1 MDLGLGLASLGRF
14 AYVWA
19 MPNKDRT
26 DFVPPEPSL
35 ETGGARRSR
44 SGREVEDVVDA
55 LQADPELR
63 DSFRHW
69 RRIPARPVQVE
80 PFPEDLDARLVAVL
94 KRQGYDGL
102 YGHQARAI
110 RAALDGQDV
119 LITTPTASGKTLAYT
134 LPVMQRLL
142 ETRGRARSL
151 WLFPTKALSQDQSKV
166 FNTRI
171 EELGEDWHS
180 YTYDGDTPPSV
191 RRTLRERGQVILTNP
206 WMLHQ
211 GILPNH
217 SKWADLFA
225 NLSHVVIDEVH
236 TLSGVFGSNVAGV
249 LRRLR
254 RIANHY
260 GADPI
265 FLLSSATLRDAK
277 EHGALMAGRE
287 VTLINED
294 ASPAG
299 ERIFGVYNPPMV
311 NPVAGLRKNAL
322 EEARRIAL
330 TLVGPGHQSIFF
342 CNRRTG
348 VEVLTRYLK
357 ECAGRMGLDASEV
370 RGYRGGYLPGLRR
383 EIETD
388 LREGRVK
395 VVVTTNALELGI
407 DIGSLDVAV
416 LVGYPGSQA
425 SFWQRVGRVG
435 RRGKSSLSVVIA
447 RSDPVDQYLCAHPE
461 YLFDAPR
468 ERLGVDPDNP
478 VILSEQIKCAAFEL
492 PFRSELDKESGAE
505 VVRDFG
511 PSPHVVDILDYFTEE
526 SGFLLKSKGTW
537 YFTQDAYPAGDVS
550 LAGNEPD
557 NVVIFDAESGDAI
570 GEIDREGSIT
580 AVHEGAIYQVEGET
594 WKVEKFDYENRR
606 AYARIVDSDYFT
618 DAHTEVEV
626 RVLRLEERQRR
637 GLVSAPEE
645 DFSIWRGEVH
655 VTTLATLYKKVRF
668 YTRENVGA
676 DDIRLPPEELDTDAF
691 VLTVSN
697 ESLARLLEGEDLIA
711 DRGATWHAFGALLK
725 RVAPLFL
732 RCKSADLGVSA
743 QLASGHFRRPA
754 LFIFDRHHGGIGLVR
769 LFFDAWDEV
778 FSAALSVL
786 RHCECTNGCPACVGP
801 PEEAGPEGKR
811 AVELLIEH
819 FLGGE
824 RPSDERDLE
833 TDDPGSANESRVV
846 HESVGGKL

>member
-1 MDLGLGLASLGRF
+1 
-14 AYVWA
+14 

-35 ETGGARRSR
+35 ESGGARRSR

-69 RRIPARPVQVE
+69 RRIPARPVQLE

-260 GADPI
+260 GADPK

-277 EHGALMAGRE
+277 EHGAMMAGRE

-299 ERIFGVYNPPMV
+299 ERIF
-311 NPVAGLRKNAL
+311 
-322 EEARRIAL
+322 
-330 TLVGPGHQSIFF
+330 
-342 CNRRTG
+342 
-348 VEVLTRYLK
+348 
-357 ECAGRMGLDASEV
+357 
-370 RGYRGGYLPGLRR
+370 
-383 EIETD
+383 
-388 LREGRVK
+388 
-395 VVVTTNALELGI
+395 
-407 DIGSLDVAV
+407 
-416 LVGYPGSQA
+416 
-425 SFWQRVGRVG
+425 
-435 RRGKSSLSVVIA
+435 
-447 RSDPVDQYLCAHPE
+447 
-461 YLFDAPR
+461 
-468 ERLGVDPDNP
+468 
-478 VILSEQIKCAAFEL
+478 
-492 PFRSELDKESGAE
+492 
-505 VVRDFG
+505 
-511 PSPHVVDILDYFTEE
+511 
-526 SGFLLKSKGTW
+526 
-537 YFTQDAYPAGDVS
+537 
-550 LAGNEPD
+550 
-557 NVVIFDAESGDAI
+557 
-570 GEIDREGSIT
+570 
-580 AVHEGAIYQVEGET
+580 
-594 WKVEKFDYENRR
+594 
-606 AYARIVDSDYFT
+606 
-618 DAHTEVEV
+618 
-626 RVLRLEERQRR
+626 
-637 GLVSAPEE
+637 
-645 DFSIWRGEVH
+645 
-655 VTTLATLYKKVRF
+655 
-668 YTRENVGA
+668 
-676 DDIRLPPEELDTDAF
+676 
-691 VLTVSN
+691 
-697 ESLARLLEGEDLIA
+697 
-711 DRGATWHAFGALLK
+711 
-725 RVAPLFL
+725 
-732 RCKSADLGVSA
+732 
-743 QLASGHFRRPA
+743 
-754 LFIFDRHHGGIGLVR
+754 
-769 LFFDAWDEV
+769 
-778 FSAALSVL
+778 
-786 RHCECTNGCPACVGP
+786 
-801 PEEAGPEGKR
+801 
-811 AVELLIEH
+811 
-819 FLGGE
+819 
-824 RPSDERDLE
+824 
-833 TDDPGSANESRVV
+833 
-846 HESVGGKL
+846 